1 MGRFKLKLLLERENN
16 NKTTMLSKIVVLCAV
31 AHVSLACFE
40 FNTGYL
46 GSPRGSNGV
55 GRVEDIPTA
64 YECQVAC
71 QNEPACEFWT
81 WNSPDWRARQ
91 GICYFKS
98 NKGEVFEEEDKLG
111 EYLDQSSATVLNTTL
126 PSVKV
131 KVMEQDEL
139 RVCQVQWLAKSN
151 AATTLSVQDGFGT
164 LLNMK
169 EIQMFAG

>member
-1 MGRFKLKLLLERENN
+1 MGRFKLKLLLERENTD
-16 NKTTMLSKIVVLCAV
+16 KTKMLSKIVVLCAV

-98 NKGEVFEEEDKLG
+98 NKGGSVRGRRQAGRVSGPKFCDC
-111 EYLDQSSATVLNTTL
+111 LNTTL